1 MITLA
6 AVVRIAWVRL
16 FRMIC
21 RIRGSYGGMLTFI
34 IVLILVGLVAGAVA
48 RLVVPGRDPMGI
60 LGTILLGIVGSFVG
74 GFIWNLIQF
83 HKLAPHKFHLAGI
96 IGSILGAIVVL
107 LVLRM
112 SGLERGRRRAF
123 R

>member
-1 MITLA
+1 MI
-6 AVVRIAWVRL
+6 W
-16 FRMIC
+16 

-74 GFIWNLIQF
+74 GFIWNLIQY
-83 HKLAPHKFHLAGI
+83 HKLAPHKFHLVGI

-107 LVLRM
+107 IVLRM

>member
-1 MITLA
+1 M
-6 AVVRIAWVRL
+6 V
-16 FRMIC
+16 
-21 RIRGSYGGMLTFI
+21 TFI
-34 IVLILVGLVAGAVA
+34 IILILIGLVAGAVA

-74 GFIWNLIQF
+74 GFIWNLIQY
-83 HKLAPHKFHLAGI
+83 HRLAPHKFHLVGI
-96 IGSILGAIVVL
+96 IGSILGSILVL

-112 SGLERGRRRAF
+112 TGTERGRRRVY

>member
-1 MITLA
+1 MA
-6 AVVRIAWVRL
+6 
-16 FRMIC
+16 
-21 RIRGSYGGMLTFI
+21 TFI
-34 IVLILVGLVAGAVA
+34 IILILVGLVAGAVA

-60 LGTILLGIVGSFVG
+60 LGTIVLGIVGSFVG
-74 GFIWNLIQF
+74 GFIWNLVQY
-83 HKLAPHKFHLAGI
+83 HKLAPHKFHLVGI

-112 SGLERGRRRAF
+112 TGLERGRRRAF

>member
-1 MITLA
+1 MI
-6 AVVRIAWVRL
+6 R
-16 FRMIC
+16 
-21 RIRGSYGGMLTFI
+21 RIRGSYVSMVTFI
-34 IVLILVGLVAGAVA
+34 IILILVGLVAGAVA

-74 GFIWNLIQF
+74 GFIWNLIQY
-83 HKLAPHKFHLAGI
+83 HRLAPHKFHLVGI

-107 LVLRM
+107 LVLRLT
-112 SGLERGRRRAF
+112 GLERGRRRVY